1 MNYKTAV
8 ALTLSSTLFLGAC
21 SFDLSPSNDT
31 KEVITESEQGKEVQA
46 VVSPAIDTTDS
57 YYRTVLPFRPSVARG
72 MTQKRVSSRLELDE
86 IETGLMRHSTQFF
99 DPEKYYYQ
107 EGQLLEADQ
116 IAKWLL
122 RKGKAGDGVSDPEGL
137 NPAYTSGKSYK
148 EKNQKSPLIL
158 SHILE
163 QDYMLEEDKKLEL
176 GGTSIALVLNSEY
189 VFQDENYG
197 PTYTVKL
204 DEKKVVAEG
213 KQMANTLVKKMRKTQ
228 GMKTTP
234 IHVALYLQE
243 KEGSPVS
250 GHYLSSAFIG
260 RGNQISANDWK
271 NYDERY
277 YYYPSARATNDV
289 RDDAAKFDLFKDRLE
304 DYFPNYTGMMGEG
317 FYQEGELKKLE
328 MKIPVQFYGKAELV
342 AFVQYVTYL
351 LENRWEYN
359 RNIPTTITVTNLN
372 GDTEAML
379 FLDPDTKKPIVKIR

>member
-1 MNYKTAV
+1 MNYKKAV
-8 ALTLSSTLFLGAC
+8 VLTLSSTLFLGAC
-21 SFDLSPSNDT
+21 SFDLSPSSDT

-148 EKNQKSPLIL
+148 EKNQKSPMIL

-213 KQMANTLVKKMRKTQ
+213 KRMANDLVKKMRKTQ
-228 GMKTTP
+228 GMK
-234 IHVALYLQE
+234 
-243 KEGSPVS
+243 
-250 GHYLSSAFIG
+250 
-260 RGNQISANDWK
+260 NQISANDWK
-271 NYDERY
+271 NYNERY

-304 DYFPNYTGMMGEG
+304 DYFPNYTGMIGEG
-317 FYQEGELKKLE
+317 FYQEDELKKLE

>member
-1 MNYKTAV
+1 
-8 ALTLSSTLFLGAC
+8 
-21 SFDLSPSNDT
+21 
-31 KEVITESEQGKEVQA
+31 
-46 VVSPAIDTTDS
+46 
-57 YYRTVLPFRPSVARG
+57 
-72 MTQKRVSSRLELDE
+72 
-86 IETGLMRHSTQFF
+86 
-99 DPEKYYYQ
+99 
-107 EGQLLEADQ
+107 
-116 IAKWLL
+116 
-122 RKGKAGDGVSDPEGL
+122 
-137 NPAYTSGKSYK
+137 
-148 EKNQKSPLIL
+148 
-158 SHILE
+158 
-163 QDYMLEEDKKLEL
+163 
-176 GGTSIALVLNSEY
+176 

-213 KQMANTLVKKMRKTQ
+213 KRMANDLVKKMRKTQ

-271 NYDERY
+271 NYNERY

-317 FYQEGELKKLE
+317 FYQEDELKKLE